1 MKPLVPTILALAAML
16 GAVKAPAAVADRPNI
31 LMIYADDL
39 GYNELSCYG
48 GKHVPTPNIDSI
60 AARGVKCTQ
69 GYVSAPLCSP
79 SRAGLMTGRYPTRFG
94 HENNMMA
101 PGGLPLNEATMA
113 DRMKAA
119 GYATGMVGKWH
130 LGNAPD
136 RLPTARGFGEYY
148 GVTGNPGSYVKPNG
162 FIDSRLAT
170 SVRRVDDPDFYTTDA
185 FAARAVD
192 WIERHKDGPW
202 FLYLPFNAVHAPR
215 EAPEKYLRRFPDVP
229 NKADQTLFAMT
240 AAMDDAVGVV
250 LEKVRALGQEGNT
263 IVVFISDNGAPNH
276 PDGNDPLRGRKNTAW
291 EGGIRIPF
299 LIQWAGH
306 LPAGAVYDKPV
317 IQLDMT
323 PTFLAAAGAKVD
335 PSWKL
340 DGVDLLPFLTGAN
353 PGKPHET
360 LFWKIDGKWAIRHG
374 DWKLVHAEP
383 GPDAPKLYDL
393 AADLREQH
401 DLAAAQP
408 AKVEQLKAL
417 WDAWDDEQLDPER
430 NQARAARKAARKKD
444 AQRKAAAKARVD

>member
-1 MKPLVPTILALAAML
+1 MKTLVPTVLALSVVLGPAKLTAA
-16 GAVKAPAAVADRPNI
+16 ADRPNV
-31 LMIYADDL
+31 LLIYADDL

-60 AARGVKCTQ
+60 AARGVRCTQ

-79 SRAGLMTGRYPTRFG
+79 SRAGLMTGRYPTRYG
-94 HENNMMA
+94 HENNEMA
-101 PGGLPLNEATMA
+101 PGGLPLTEVTMA
-113 DRMKAA
+113 DRMKAL

-130 LGNAPD
+130 LGHAPD

-148 GVTGNPGSYVKPNG
+148 GVIGNPGSYFKPNG

-170 SVRRVDDPDFYTTDA
+170 SVRPVGDPEFYTTDA
-185 FAARAVD
+185 FAARSVD

-215 EAPEKYLRRFPDVP
+215 DAPDKYLRRFADVP
-229 NKADQTLFAMT
+229 NKADRTLFAMT
-240 AAMDDAVGVV
+240 AAMDDAVGAV
-250 LEKVRALGQEGNT
+250 LAKVRELGQDDRT

-299 LIQWAGH
+299 MIRWPGH
-306 LPAGAVYDKPV
+306 LPAGVVYDKPV
-317 IQLDMT
+317 VQLDMM
-323 PTFLAAAGAKVD
+323 PTFLAAAGAKVE

-340 DGVDLLPFLTGAN
+340 DGVDLLPYLSGAN
-353 PGKPHET
+353 LDRPHQT

-374 DWKLVHAEP
+374 DWKLVHGGP
-383 GPDAPKLYDL
+383 GDDAPELFDL

-401 DLAAAQP
+401 DLAAAKPDQV
-408 AKVEQLKAL
+408 KELKAR
-417 WDAWDDEQLDPER
+417 WDAWDAEQASKAR
-430 NQARAARKAARKKD
+430 NPAKVARKAARKK
-444 AQRKAAAKARVD
+444 AKKADNK